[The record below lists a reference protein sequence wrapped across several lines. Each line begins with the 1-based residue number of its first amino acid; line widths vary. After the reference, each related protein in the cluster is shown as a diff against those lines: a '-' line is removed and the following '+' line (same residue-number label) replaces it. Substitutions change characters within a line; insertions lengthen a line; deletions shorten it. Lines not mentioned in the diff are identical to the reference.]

1 MLRAMN
7 IYRHRTLAACLFALV
22 LALAGAA
29 QARAEATVIVDLQ
42 GGGSGRV
49 TGPPPIDCP
58 GVCSAD
64 LEDWFDITY
73 APATLTASA
82 SPGSIFAGWGGAC
95 LFSRSGPT
103 CSLPRVLA
111 VTSRTAIARFERLS
125 ITRPSTL
132 TVSLA
137 GTGAGTVT
145 GPGIA
150 CPGDCA
156 QSYVNNASV
165 ALSATP
171 AAGSSFAGWS
181 GSCSGTASGCALT
194 MSGGKTATATFTAD
208 PATGGGDPGAPGSGA
223 PAGGGDPAAPARPRE
238 CTIRGTRGNDLLRG
252 TRRRDVICGLGGRD
266 TLIGRAGND
275 ILRGGRGADLLRGGH
290 GRDLLNGG
298 AGVDRARVEALR
310 DTKKSI
316 ERVL

>member
-7 IYRHRTLAACLFALV
+7 TYRHRTLAACLVALL

-29 QARAEATVIVDLQ
+29 QAHAESWVTVDLQ

-49 TGPPPIDCP
+49 VGPAPIDCP
-58 GVCSAD
+58 TVCSAD
-64 LEDWFDITY
+64 LQEFFDIVG
-73 APATLTASA
+73 ADALLTATA

-95 LFSRSGPT
+95 LFSRSGST
-103 CSLPRVLA
+103 CTLPRVFGP
-111 VTSRTAIARFERLS
+111 TSRTAIARFERLS
-125 ITRPSTL
+125 IIRPSTL

-145 GPGIA
+145 GPGIS

-156 QSYVNNASV
+156 QGYVNNAAV

-194 MSGGKTATATFTAD
+194 MNGGKTVTATFTAD
-208 PATGGGDPGAPGSGA
+208 PATGGGGDPGA
-223 PAGGGDPAAPARPRE
+223 PAGGGDPTAPVRPRE
-238 CTIRGTRGNDLLRG
+238 CTIRGTRGNDLLSG
-252 TRRRDVICGLGGRD
+252 TRGRDVICGLGGRD

-275 ILRGGRGADLLRGGH
+275 ILRGGAGADLLRGGR
-290 GRDLLNGG
+290 GRDILNGG
-298 AGVDRARVEALR
+298 TGVDRARVQAGR
-310 DTKKSI
+310 DTKRSI

>member
-7 IYRHRTLAACLFALV
+7 AYRHRTLAACLLALV

-29 QARAEATVIVDLQ
+29 QARAESWVTVDLQ

-49 TGPPPIDCP
+49 VGPAPIDCP
-58 GVCSAD
+58 TVCSAD
-64 LEDWFDITY
+64 LQEFFDTVY
-73 APATLTASA
+73 TAAPLTATA

-95 LFSRSGPT
+95 LFTRTASI
-103 CSLPRVLA
+103 CSLPRV
-111 VTSRTAIARFERLS
+111 VGPTSRTAIARFERLS

-132 TVSLA
+132 TVSLT

-156 QSYVNNASV
+156 QSYVDNAAV

-194 MSGGKTATATFTAD
+194 MNGGKTVTAEFTAD
-208 PATGGGDPGAPGSGA
+208 
-223 PAGGGDPAAPARPRE
+223 R
-238 CTIRGTRGNDLLRG
+238 
-252 TRRRDVICGLGGRD
+252 
-266 TLIGRAGND
+266 
-275 ILRGGRGADLLRGGH
+275 
-290 GRDLLNGG
+290 
-298 AGVDRARVEALR
+298 
-310 DTKKSI
+310 
-316 ERVL
+316 